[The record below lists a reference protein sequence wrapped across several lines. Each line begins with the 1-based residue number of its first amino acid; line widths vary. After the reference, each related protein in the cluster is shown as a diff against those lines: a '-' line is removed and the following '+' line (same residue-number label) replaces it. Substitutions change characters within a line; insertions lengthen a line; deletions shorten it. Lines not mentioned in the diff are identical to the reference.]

1 MTVETETGTIRVAE
15 FLAGAVPPD
24 AARMVAA
31 AAFRDTAGVILAG
44 AVEPAAR
51 VVRGL
56 AGDTRG
62 ECRILGTPQLAGPEE
77 AAMAN
82 GVAAHALD
90 YDDMCFV
97 SLAHPSCALV
107 PAALATAELVQASG
121 SAIIDAYVVGF
132 ELECRL
138 GNVMNPRHYHER
150 GWHCT
155 SSIGTVGAAAAAARI
170 LGLDIG
176 QTRHA
181 LGIAA
186 SAACG
191 FKENIG
197 TMVKPLHAGLAARN
211 GVMAARLAREGFAA
225 SEQALDGPQ
234 GYLAVM
240 DSQETGL
247 DDAVA
252 DLGTRWEILETGIT
266 VKLYPC
272 CAATHPPLD
281 AVLELARREAITP
294 DQVDTIDVEV
304 DSMTPRL
311 LIYDRPATGLE
322 AKFSMPFCAATAI
335 VHGRLDV
342 ETFDIERIQEPAVQ
356 ALMPRVTLRANPAYD
371 AAAPLSQARVT
382 VRLRD
387 GRTVSQS
394 SDGARGYPGRLTHEE
409 LAVKFDGCARRSMSP
424 AAIERAWTA
433 LMHLDEVSDVRRLT
447 ELFQS
452 DDS

>member
-155 SSIGTVGAAAAAARI
+155 SSIGTVGAVAAAAVSGQRGTPLPYLLRPRRRRI
-170 LGLDIG
+170 
-176 QTRHA
+176 
-181 LGIAA
+181 
-186 SAACG
+186 
-191 FKENIG
+191 
-197 TMVKPLHAGLAARN
+197 V
-211 GVMAARLAREGFAA
+211 
-225 SEQALDGPQ
+225 
-234 GYLAVM
+234 
-240 DSQETGL
+240 
-247 DDAVA
+247 
-252 DLGTRWEILETGIT
+252 
-266 VKLYPC
+266 
-272 CAATHPPLD
+272 
-281 AVLELARREAITP
+281 
-294 DQVDTIDVEV
+294 VE
-304 DSMTPRL
+304 
-311 LIYDRPATGLE
+311 
-322 AKFSMPFCAATAI
+322 
-335 VHGRLDV
+335 
-342 ETFDIERIQEPAVQ
+342 
-356 ALMPRVTLRANPAYD
+356 RVNA
-371 AAAPLSQARVT
+371 
-382 VRLRD
+382 
-387 GRTVSQS
+387 
-394 SDGARGYPGRLTHEE
+394 
-409 LAVKFDGCARRSMSP
+409 
-424 AAIERAWTA
+424 
-433 LMHLDEVSDVRRLT
+433 
-447 ELFQS
+447 
-452 DDS
+452 